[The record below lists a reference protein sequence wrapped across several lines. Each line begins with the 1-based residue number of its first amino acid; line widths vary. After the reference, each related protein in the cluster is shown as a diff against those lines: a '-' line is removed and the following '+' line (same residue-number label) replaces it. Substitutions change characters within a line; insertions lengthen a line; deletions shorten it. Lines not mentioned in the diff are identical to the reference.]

1 LLKGRWC
8 TEPAARAGLILP
20 LDYQTPLEGVL
31 ALELVI
37 TPDLQDAGAYATLR
51 EWRVA

>member
-1 LLKGRWC
+1 V
-8 TEPAARAGLILP
+8 EE
-20 LDYQTPLEGVL
+20 YQAPLEGVL

-37 TPDLQDAGAYATLR
+37 IPDLQDTGAYATLR